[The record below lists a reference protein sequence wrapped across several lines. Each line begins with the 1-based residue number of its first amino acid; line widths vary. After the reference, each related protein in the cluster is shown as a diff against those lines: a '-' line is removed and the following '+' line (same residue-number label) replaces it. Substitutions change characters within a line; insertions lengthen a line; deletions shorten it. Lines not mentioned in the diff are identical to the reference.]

1 MNIMILSPGRRVDI
15 VEYFKLAV
23 HKEGGKVFTADMSK
37 YAPALYSG
45 DEHFVINKDF
55 NNLDKYIED
64 VINICKDKEVNAIIT
79 LIDPELVLLSKNYDK
94 FRKNGILPIVSSYDE
109 INNTFDKYN
118 FAINLKNKINVIP
131 TFDGYEDAISAL
143 KNNMLNFPI
152 FAKIRDGSGSA
163 GIGKINSMDE
173 LQTYKYKKNFIFQ
186 PCLLKKEFGVDM
198 YFDMISG
205 KIVSL
210 FIKHKINMRSGE
222 TDKAISIFREDI
234 VNEVMKLQDMKFRGP
249 IDVDVFED
257 ENGTLYINEINP
269 RFGGGYPHAY
279 NSGVN
284 FIDKIINN
292 LSGIENEVSIGKY
305 KRDLIMMKYNGA
317 LFIEKEKMQ
326 E

>member
-23 HKEGGKVFTADMSK
+23 HKVGGKVFTADMSK

-55 NNLDKYIED
+55 NNLDKYIQD

-79 LIDPELVLLSKNYDK
+79 LIDPELVLLAENYDK
-94 FRKNGILPIVSSYDE
+94 FKKNGIIPIVSDYDE
-109 INNTFDKYN
+109 IINTFDKYA
-118 FAINLKNKINVIP
+118 FATSLKNKINVIP
-131 TFDGYEDAISAL
+131 TFNGYEDAINAIENGEL
-143 KNNMLNFPI
+143 KFPI
-152 FAKIRDGSGSA
+152 FAKVRNGSGSE
-163 GIGKINSMDE
+163 GIGRINSIYE
-173 LQTYKYKKNFIFQ
+173 LQGYKDKKNFIFQ
-186 PCLLKKEFGVDM
+186 PCILKKEYGVDV

-205 KIVSL
+205 KIVSI

-222 TDKAISIFREDI
+222 TDKSISIYREDI
-234 VNEVMKLQDMKFRGP
+234 VREIMKLQEMKFKGP

-257 ENGTLYINEINP
+257 ESGMLYINEINP

-284 FIDKIINN
+284 FIDKIVNN
-292 LSGIENEVSIGKY
+292 LNGKENETSIGQY
-305 KRDLIMMKYNGA
+305 KKDLVMMKYNGTF
-317 LFIEKEKMQ
+317 FIEKENLG
-326 E
+326 

>member
-23 HKEGGKVFTADMSK
+23 HKDGGRVFTADMSR

-55 NNLDKYIED
+55 DNLDKYIED
-64 VINICKDKEVNAIIT
+64 VIYICKDKEVSAIIT

-94 FRKNGILPIVSSYDE
+94 FKQNGILPIVSGYDE
-109 INNTFDKYN
+109 IKNTFDKYN

-131 TFDGYEDAISAL
+131 TFNGYEDAISAL
-143 KNNMLNFPI
+143 KSNKLSFPI
-152 FAKIRDGSGSA
+152 FAKVRDGSGSA
-163 GIGKINSMDE
+163 GIGKINSMDD
-173 LQTYKYKKNFIFQ
+173 LQGYKYKKNFIFQ

-210 FIKHKINMRSGE
+210 FIKLKINMRSGE

-234 VNEVMKLQDMKFRGP
+234 VNEVMKLQDMNFKGP

-257 ENGTLYINEINP
+257 ENGKLYINEINP

-292 LSGIENEVSIGKY
+292 LNGIENEISIGKY
-305 KRDLIMMKYNGA
+305 KKDLIMMKYNGA
-317 LFIEKEKMQ
+317 LFIEKEKIQ
-326 E
+326 K